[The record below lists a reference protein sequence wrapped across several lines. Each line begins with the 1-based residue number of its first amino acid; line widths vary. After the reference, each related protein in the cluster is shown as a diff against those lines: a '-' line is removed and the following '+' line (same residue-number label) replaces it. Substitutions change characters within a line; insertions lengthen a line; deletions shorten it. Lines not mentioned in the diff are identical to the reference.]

1 MRAQAE
7 REAIVA
13 TKNLQKHSKIGFAND
28 SQSARKELTG
38 FAIQSE
44 LEVQRMNRELDSTM
58 DKTRDLDKRAKVQE
72 SKQRELEQLMAT
84 SERLLKAKS
93 AQVKEMQVKN
103 DAYKSTDYN

>member
-7 REAIVA
+7 REHILA
-13 TKNLQKHSKIGFAND
+13 TKNLQKHSKAGFANN
-28 SQSARKELTG
+28 SSNARKELTG

-44 LEVQRMNRELDSTM
+44 MEVQRMQRELDSTV
-58 DKTRDLDKRAKVQE
+58 DKTRDLDKKSKMQE

-93 AQVKEMQVKN
+93 TQVRDM
-103 DAYKSTDYN
+103 